1 MLIRAIS
8 RLVPPS
14 WMTRQP
20 KVVEFHNHNRPA
32 GWLLYNDESTHS
44 DDIQTAMVTIGAKT
58 TAADAKFA
66 TITDRGHRQGSE

>member
-1 MLIRAIS
+1 MLIRAIP

-32 GWLLYNDESTHS
+32 GSCFNNDDQTHG
-44 DDIQTAMVTIGAKT
+44 DDIQTAMVTIGEKT

-66 TITDRGHRQGSE
+66 TITDRGHRQGRE